1 MSASSSPRDEAVQ
14 RLFDALVVLGRSLRA
29 RGSDW
34 AYVDPELSRSDI
46 HTLGVIAQG
55 TCRPGQVA
63 EKLCLDRS
71 VISRQ
76 VAALAQHGLVGRVG
90 DPEDGRAELVSLTE
104 AGRERLRHAR
114 DLLCAE
120 LGERLD
126 LWDAAGLDHVADTL
140 AELSRRLQHPLTNAS
155 TKPAPQKEGHV

>member
-1 MSASSSPRDEAVQ
+1 MSTTSTSREEAVQ

-46 HTLGVIAQG
+46 HTLSVIAQG

-63 EKLCLDRS
+63 EKLCVDRS

-76 VAALAQHGLVGRVG
+76 LAALVQHGLVDRAD
-90 DPEDGRAELVSLTE
+90 DPEDGRAELVSLT
-104 AGRERLRHAR
+104 
-114 DLLCAE
+114 
-120 LGERLD
+120 
-126 LWDAAGLDHVADTL
+126 DA
-140 AELSRRLQHPLTNAS
+140 
-155 TKPAPQKEGHV
+155 

>member
-1 MSASSSPRDEAVQ
+1 MSAASTPRDEAVQ

-34 AYVDPELSRSDI
+34 AYGDPDVTRSDI
-46 HTLGVIAQG
+46 HPLGVIAQG
-55 TCRPGQVA
+55 PCRPGQVA

-76 VAALAQHGLVGRVG
+76 VAALVDAGLVDRAS
-90 DPEDGRAELVSLTE
+90 DPDDGRAELVSLTD

-114 DLLCAE
+114 DLLCA
-120 LGERLD
+120 
-126 LWDAAGLDHVADTL
+126 
-140 AELSRRLQHPLTNAS
+140 
-155 TKPAPQKEGHV
+155 